1 MSFPATAIQFV
12 TNALFVPP
20 GLEESPLSCQQ
31 AESDRPGATWGRQH
45 VKKLRFL
52 VSLITKDND
61 FQTQQAAAAEAAARE
76 LGIDLDILYADGD
89 TITQSTQILKSIQ
102 THHALR
108 PDGIV
113 VEPAGGTGL
122 PQVGKAA
129 IEAGVAWG
137 LLNREAEYIS
147 ELRRSSKIPSFI
159 VTSDHKEIGRIQAR
173 QLATLLPEGGA
184 ILYILGPTESATV
197 KDRKAGFDAVCPK
210 NFRATLLRGKWTEE
224 SGYRSLATW
233 LKLGGSS
240 KAGIVAV
247 AAQNDAMAIGARKA
261 FQELSN
267 EQERARW
274 LSLPFLGCDG
284 LPKTGQA
291 WVRSGSLAA
300 TVVIPP
306 MAGQAV
312 QLMANALRNST
323 SVPERTVTLL
333 ESYPPLGKLKNHS
346 SLQTVGSR

>member
-1 MSFPATAIQFV
+1 M
-12 TNALFVPP
+12 
-20 GLEESPLSCQQ
+20 
-31 AESDRPGATWGRQH
+31 
-45 VKKLRFL
+45 KKLRFL

-61 FQTQQAAAAEAAARE
+61 FQTQQAAAAETAARE
-76 LGIDLDILYADGD
+76 LGIDLEIAYADGD
-89 TITQSTQILKSIQ
+89 TITQSTQILKTIQ
-102 THHALR
+102 AHHTLR
-108 PDGIV
+108 PAGIL

-122 PQVGKAA
+122 PQVAKAA
-129 IEAGVAWG
+129 VEAGVAWG

-147 ELRRSSKIPSFI
+147 ELRRTSKIPSFI
-159 VTSDHKEIGRIQAR
+159 VTSDHTEIGRIQAR
-173 QLATLLPEGGA
+173 QLTALRPEGGA

-210 NFRATLLRGKWTEE
+210 NFRATPLRGKWTEE
-224 SGYRSLATW
+224 SGHRSVATW

-240 KAGIVAV
+240 KAGIVAI

-261 FQELSN
+261 FQEISN
-267 EQERARW
+267 EQERTKW

-300 TVVIPP
+300 TVVAPP

-312 QLMANALRNST
+312 QLMANALRNNT
-323 SVPERTVTLL
+323 SVPERTVTML
-333 ESYPPLGKLKNHS
+333 ESYPPLGKLTKLAN
-346 SLQTVGSR
+346 LQTVASR

>member
-1 MSFPATAIQFV
+1 M
-12 TNALFVPP
+12 
-20 GLEESPLSCQQ
+20 
-31 AESDRPGATWGRQH
+31 
-45 VKKLRFL
+45 KKLRFL

-61 FQTQQAAAAEAAARE
+61 FQTQQAAVAEAAARE
-76 LGIDLDILYADGD
+76 LGIDLGILYADGD

-122 PQVGKAA
+122 PQVAKAA

-159 VTSDHKEIGRIQAR
+159 VTSDHAEVGRIQAR
-173 QLATLLPEGGA
+173 QLAALLPEGGP
-184 ILYILGPTESATV
+184 ILYIPGPTESSTV

-210 NFRATLLRGKWTEE
+210 NFRSTLLRGKWTEE
-224 SGYRSLATW
+224 SGYRSVATW

-267 EQERARW
+267 EQERAKW

-284 LPKTGQA
+284 LPRTGQA

-300 TVVIPP
+300 TVVILP

-312 QLMANALRNST
+312 QLMANALRNNT
-323 SVPERTVTLL
+323 PVPERTVTLL
-333 ESYPPLGKLKNHS
+333 ESYPPLGKLTRHL
-346 SLQTVGSR
+346 SLQSVGGN